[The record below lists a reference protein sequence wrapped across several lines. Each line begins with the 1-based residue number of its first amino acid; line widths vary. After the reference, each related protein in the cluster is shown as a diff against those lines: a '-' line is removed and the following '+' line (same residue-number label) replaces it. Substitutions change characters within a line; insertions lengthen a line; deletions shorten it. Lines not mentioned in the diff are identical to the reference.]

1 MSISQI
7 IESFYNKSPI
17 FIQNAIISA
26 YGLYWKRRRFG
37 GVFYEQ
43 IKQFKDRENYT
54 YKQWREYQ
62 TLELR
67 KLLLHAY
74 NTVPYYNELYSKH
87 GLESADF
94 EKFEIEDIKKL
105 PYLEKDALRNFGD
118 TTLLSATRKK
128 GAFLSSSGSTGTP
141 VKIFFSNKTQQM
153 WNAAY
158 ETRVRNWAGVDHKM
172 ARGMI
177 GGRRILPKAKTRPPF
192 YRYNYTEKQTYFS
205 AYHLSPSTVAN
216 YLEGMVNNKVA
227 YMVGYAMSNYL
238 LADFLEKKGLKAPKL
253 RAILTS
259 SEKLTPEMRD
269 TMERVYR
276 CKVYDGYSGVEACGL
291 ISENSHGELLFSPD
305 TGIMEI
311 VDDKGDDV
319 APGEIGEVIATGFI
333 NNDQPLIRYR
343 IGDRVK
349 LSKSQNTLSKIQ
361 MPKIEGIEGR
371 TEDIITTADGRKMVR
386 FHGLF
391 TDIPKLVLAQLVQ
404 NSLEHYTI
412 NLVVEDGFSKEIE
425 REIEKRLCSQV
436 GEVSISFKYLKDIP
450 RNRNGKF
457 RAVIS
462 MVKS

>member
-1 MSISQI
+1 
-7 IESFYNKSPI
+7 
-17 FIQNAIISA
+17 
-26 YGLYWKRRRFG
+26 
-37 GVFYEQ
+37 
-43 IKQFKDRENYT
+43 
-54 YKQWREYQ
+54 
-62 TLELR
+62 
-67 KLLLHAY
+67 
-74 NTVPYYNELYSKH
+74 
-87 GLESADF
+87 
-94 EKFEIEDIKKL
+94 
-105 PYLEKDALRNFGD
+105 
-118 TTLLSATRKK
+118 
-128 GAFLSSSGSTGTP
+128 
-141 VKIFFSNKTQQM
+141 
-153 WNAAY
+153 
-158 ETRVRNWAGVDHKM
+158 
-172 ARGMI
+172 
-177 GGRRILPKAKTRPPF
+177 
-192 YRYNYTEKQTYFS
+192 
-205 AYHLSPSTVAN
+205 
-216 YLEGMVNNKVA
+216 
-227 YMVGYAMSNYL
+227 
-238 LADFLEKKGLKAPKL
+238 
-253 RAILTS
+253 
-259 SEKLTPEMRD
+259 
-269 TMERVYR
+269 
-276 CKVYDGYSGVEACGL
+276 
-291 ISENSHGELLFSPD
+291 
-305 TGIMEI
+305 MEI